1 MKRLICG
8 ALVAASLVCG
18 VGCTPKI
25 EYVDRVEYV
34 DREVIVEV
42 PVETIKEVIVEV
54 PVETI
59 KEVVKTQTV
68 YTPFDISQINI
79 LTPTQVDEL
88 EVGDTI
94 TNILIYKGYLATGIK
109 QIKGLNAVSK
119 TDNYDRFYSIDFSA
133 EIDDYYSNIY
143 FTGFGAPLSS
153 NWCISGTVKEIVK
166 HKNEFGYTQ
175 SITIYINETKG
186 E

>member
-42 PVETIKEVIVEV
+42 PTEVIVEV

-59 KEVVKTQTV
+59 KEVVKTKTI

-79 LTPTQVDEL
+79 LTPSQVDEL

-94 TNILIYKGYLATGIK
+94 TNVLVWRGSLAKGIK
-109 QIKGLNAVSK
+109 EIKQPECVYNDK
-119 TDNYDRFYSIDFSA
+119 NYSYTYSIELSVLL
-133 EIDDYYSNIY
+133 EGYYSNIY
-143 FTGFGAPLSS
+143 FYDTSYSSSS
-153 NWCISGTVKEIVK
+153 NSTFCISGTITDIQKT
-166 HKNEFGYTQ
+166 KNNLGYTET
-175 SITIYINETKG
+175 ITVFIDTTKG